1 MNGLIAMRSTGD
13 DADIDPAGTEL
24 IVPFERLFYLDV
36 LAGFREHCRHN
47 QSWRA
52 NAPPLRRC

>member
-1 MNGLIAMRSTGD
+1 MRSTGD

-24 IVPFERLFYLDV
+24 IVPFKRLFYLDV